1 MNYFFKSKF
10 LLVIGLLLFF
20 SIQTIAQG
28 YKIGIKIKDAANL
41 DAQLAYY
48 QGENQILVQNG
59 KFDKNGEV
67 TFTGETKLPAGIYF
81 LVVGK
86 IGYFDLLIR
95 NEQQFNLMSDTTNLI
110 NDMKVKNSTDNEI
123 FFNYQ
128 KKVLKIKTT
137 IAKNEEQIKKLGET
151 NDSAGIYKQEN
162 SNLESELNKLVETT
176 QAEHPNSYLAKILHA
191 MSLMDI
197 DKFSF
202 ADEDLLRTPFF
213 HNMIRLYIKR
223 DIEKNAE
230 YIKHQLSQLLDSV
243 KNTEANYQFIA
254 TYLLNFY
261 NTFYKVGMND
271 VFVFLADNYF
281 LPNKAKWLNESTLKQ
296 IKERRDFLAQSL
308 PGAPAQDLKLESTTG
323 EYFSLLQVETP
334 VTFLY
339 FWSADCGHCTKST
352 AILKDNYEALTEK
365 NVTIFAVNIDKDKD
379 KWLKKIEE
387 TGSPWLNCWD
397 PDEVSNFRDKYYV
410 FGTPLLYVINA
421 DKKIIAKKH
430 GEEEIEELVNKITG
444 KSGQ

>member
-1 MNYFFKSKF
+1 MNFSIKIKHVFT
-10 LLVIGLLLFF
+10 LGLLLYVNY
-20 SIQTIAQG
+20 QTVAQD
-28 YKIGIKIKDAANL
+28 YKIGAKIKGAANL

-48 QGENQILVQNG
+48 QGENQVLVQTA

-67 TFTGETKLPAGIYF
+67 SFAGEKKLPAGIYF

-95 NEQQFNLMSDTTNLI
+95 DEQHFILASDTTNLI
-110 NDMKVKNSTDNEI
+110 NDMKVKNSKDNEI

-128 KKVLKIKTT
+128 KKVLKVKTQL
-137 IAKNEEQIKKLGET
+137 AANEERIKLLDET
-151 NDSAGIYKQEN
+151 NDSVAVYTKEN
-162 SNLESELNKLVETT
+162 DSLQTELSKLIENTEK
-176 QAEHPNSYLAKILHA
+176 EHPNSYLAKILHA
-191 MSLMDI
+191 MSLTDI
-197 DKFSF
+197 DKLNF

-213 HNMIRLYIKR
+213 HNMIRNYIKR
-223 DIEKNAE
+223 DIEKNPE
-230 YIKHQLSQLLDSV
+230 YIKHSLSQLLDSV
-243 KNTEANYQFIA
+243 KNTEANYQYVV

-281 LPNKAKWLNESTLKQ
+281 LPDKAKWLNESVLKQ

-308 PGAPAQDLKLESTTG
+308 PGAQAQDLKVESNTG
-323 EYFSLLQVETP
+323 EYFSLLQVESP

-352 AILKDNYEALTEK
+352 AILKANYDALKEK
-365 NVTIFAVNIDKDKD
+365 NIAIFAVNIDKDKD

-387 TGSPWLNCWD
+387 TESPWLNCWD
-397 PDEVSNFRDKYYV
+397 PDEVSDFRDKYYV
-410 FGTPLLYVINA
+410 YGTPLLYVIGPN
-421 DKKIIAKKH
+421 KKIIAKKH
-430 GEEEIEELVNKITG
+430 GEEEIEELVNKI
-444 KSGQ
+444 KE